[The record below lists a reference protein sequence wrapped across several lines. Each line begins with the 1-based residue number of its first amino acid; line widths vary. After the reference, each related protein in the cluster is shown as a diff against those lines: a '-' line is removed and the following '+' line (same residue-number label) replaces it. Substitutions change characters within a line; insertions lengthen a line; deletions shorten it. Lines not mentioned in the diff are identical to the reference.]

1 MGIAFYYFTQ
11 FADNFILLYSC
22 LLFSTYFVLSFISAA
37 DIMTYIRKNSFIDY
51 RDILIA
57 PSAPSISIIAP
68 AYNESKTIV
77 ENIRSLL
84 NIHYVNFEVIIINDG
99 SKDDTLQLMIDAYDL
114 ELVPFAYDRIVECK
128 PIRGIYKSRT
138 ASLNKLTVV
147 DKLNGGK
154 ADALNAGINVSKHDL
169 FAAIDVDCI
178 LEYESLLK
186 MAKPF
191 MEERPDEKVI
201 AVGGVVRIANSCEV
215 REGKIVRVNL
225 PSDFLPRVQ
234 VLEYI
239 RAFLLGRMAWSRLNG
254 LILISGAFGMFDKKL
269 AIAAGGYN
277 HRTVGEDM
285 ELVIRMRRYMEERN
299 HKYKVVYLP
308 DPLCWTE
315 APSTFRIL
323 SKQRNRWTRGTAETL
338 WIHKKLI
345 LNPRYRFLGMISM
358 PFWFL
363 FEWLAPIVESS
374 AFIYLVMMAFLG
386 ILNIGLFLTL
396 FFLIY
401 AFAIMYSTAAILF
414 EELSFHQYKKKRDI
428 IRLLGTALLEPIFIH
443 PLTVYYAIRGNLDLL
458 TGVKNWGDM
467 KRTGFKVTKAK
478 ESKLING

>member
-1 MGIAFYYFTQ
+1 MGLIFYYFTK
-11 FADNFILLYSC
+11 FADHFILVYSA
-22 LLFSTYFVLSFISAA
+22 LLFGTYFLLSTFSAL
-37 DIMTYIRKNSFIDY
+37 DIMRYMRRNSFIDY
-51 RDILIA
+51 RDILAA
-57 PSAPSISIIAP
+57 PSAPAISIIAP
-68 AYNESKTIV
+68 AYNEAKNIV
-77 ENIRSLL
+77 ENVRSLL

-99 SKDDTLQLMIDAYDL
+99 SKDETLKLMIDEYML
-114 ELVPFAYDRIVECK
+114 EPVPFAANVKVESK
-128 PIRGIYKSRT
+128 PVRAIYKSKIP
-138 ASLNKLTVV
+138 SLNKLTVV
-147 DKLNGGK
+147 DKVNGGK
-154 ADALNAGINVSKHDL
+154 ADALNAGINVSKYNI

-186 MAKPF
+186 MVKPF
-191 MEERPDEKVI
+191 MEQSANEQVI

-215 REGKIVRVNL
+215 REGKIIQVNL
-225 PSDFLPRVQ
+225 PTNIIPRVQ

-254 LILISGAFGMFDKKL
+254 LILISGAFGMFDKNI
-269 AIAAGGYN
+269 AIEAGGYN

-285 ELVIRMRRYMEERN
+285 ELVIRMRRLMEEKKK
-299 HKYKVVYLP
+299 KYRVVYLP

-315 APSTFRIL
+315 APSSFRIL

-345 LNPRYRFLGMISM
+345 FNPRYNFLGMISM

-363 FEWLAPIVESS
+363 FEWLAPIVEST
-374 AFIYLVMMAFLG
+374 AFLYLIMMAFLG
-386 ILNIGLFLTL
+386 NLNVQLFVTL

-428 IRLLGTALLEPIFIH
+428 LRLLGTALIEPVFIH
-443 PLTVYYAIRGNLDLL
+443 PITVYYAIRGNLDLL
-458 TGVKNWGDM
+458 TGVKNWGEM
-467 KRTGFKVTKAK
+467 KRKGFKK
-478 ESKLING
+478 SK

>member
-1 MGIAFYYFTQ
+1 MGLFFYYFTI
-11 FADNFILLYSC
+11 FADHFILVYSC
-22 LLFSTYFVLSFISAA
+22 LLFGTYFILSTFSAL
-37 DIMTYIRKNSFIDY
+37 DIMKYMRRNSFIDY
-51 RDILIA
+51 RDILAA

-77 ENIRSLL
+77 ENVRSLL
-84 NIHYVNFEVIIINDG
+84 NIHYVNFEVIIVNDG
-99 SKDDTLQLMIDAYDL
+99 SKDETLQMMIDEYML
-114 ELVPFAYDRIVECK
+114 ELVPFAVEQKLLSK
-128 PIRGIYKSRT
+128 PIRGIYKSKIP
-138 ASLNKLTVV
+138 SLNKLTVI
-147 DKLNGGK
+147 DKVNGGK
-154 ADALNAGINVSKHDL
+154 ADALNAGINVSKYDL

-186 MAKPF
+186 MVKPF
-191 MEERPDEKVI
+191 MEQTESQKVI
-201 AVGGVVRIANSCEV
+201 AVGGVVRIVNSCEV
-215 REGKIVRVNL
+215 REGKIIQVNL
-225 PSDFLPRVQ
+225 PTNIIPRVQ

-254 LILISGAFGMFDKKL
+254 LILISGAFGMFDKKIIV
-269 AIAAGGYN
+269 AVGGYN
-277 HRTVGEDM
+277 HHTVGEDM

-299 HKYKVVYLP
+299 ESYRVVYLP

-315 APSTFRIL
+315 APSNFKIL

-345 LNPRYRFLGMISM
+345 FNPKYRFLGMVSM

-363 FEWLAPIVESS
+363 FEWLAPIVETT
-374 AFIYLVMMAFLG
+374 AFLYLIMMAFLG
-386 ILNIGLFLTL
+386 ILNVELFITL

-401 AFAIMYSTAAILF
+401 VFAIMYSTAAILF

-428 IRLLGTALLEPIFIH
+428 LRLLSTALIEPVFIH
-443 PLTVYYAIRGNLDLL
+443 PINVYYAIMGNLDLM

-467 KRTGFKVTKAK
+467 KRTGFELKK
-478 ESKLING
+478 

>member
-1 MGIAFYYFTQ
+1 M
-11 FADNFILLYSC
+11 
-22 LLFSTYFVLSFISAA
+22 
-37 DIMTYIRKNSFIDY
+37 RKNSFIDY
-51 RDILIA
+51 RDILVA

-68 AYNESKTIV
+68 AYNESQTIV

-84 NIHYVNFEVIIINDG
+84 NIHYVHFEVIIVNDG
-99 SKDDTLQLMIDAYDL
+99 SKDNTLDLMIEAYDL
-114 ELVPFAYDRIVECK
+114 VPVPYAVDIKLGSK
-128 PIRGIYKSRT
+128 PIRAIYKST
-138 ASLNKLTVV
+138 IPSLDKLTVV
-147 DKLNGGK
+147 DKVNGGK
-154 ADALNAGINVSKHDL
+154 ADALNAGINISRYGL

-191 MEERPDEKVI
+191 MEQKGTEKVI
-201 AVGGVVRIANSCEV
+201 AVGGVVRIANSCV
-215 REGKIVRVNL
+215 VKDGKIIKVNL
-225 PSDFLPRVQ
+225 PKDIIPRVQ

-269 AIAAGGYN
+269 VIACGGYN
-277 HRTVGEDM
+277 HNTVGEDM

-299 HKYKVVYLP
+299 QKYKVVYLP

-315 APSTFRIL
+315 APSSFKVL
-323 SKQRNRWTRGTAETL
+323 NKQRNRWTRGTAETL

-345 LNPRYRFLGMISM
+345 FNPRYRFLGMISM
-358 PFWFL
+358 PFWLL
-363 FEWLAPIVESS
+363 FEWLAPIVETA
-374 AFIYLVMMAFLG
+374 AFLYLIMMAFLG
-386 ILNIGLFLTL
+386 ILNLELFITL

-428 IRLLGTALLEPIFIH
+428 LKLLGTALIEPIFIH
-443 PLTVYYAIRGNLDLL
+443 PLTVYYAIKGNLDLL
-458 TGVKNWGDM
+458 TGVKNWGEM
-467 KRTGFKVTKAK
+467 KRKGFDAK
-478 ESKLING
+478 GK

>member
-1 MGIAFYYFTQ
+1 MGLFFYYFTK
-11 FADNFILLYSC
+11 FADHFILVYSC
-22 LLFSTYFVLSFISAA
+22 LLFGTYFLLSTFSAI
-37 DIMTYIRKNSFIDY
+37 DIIGYMRRNSFIDY
-51 RDILIA
+51 RDILAA

-68 AYNESKTIV
+68 AYNESATIV
-77 ENIRSLL
+77 ENVRSLL
-84 NIHYVNFEVIIINDG
+84 NIHYVNFEVIIVNDG
-99 SKDDTLQLMIDAYDL
+99 SKDNTLQLMIDEYM
-114 ELVPFAYDRIVECK
+114 LVPVAFAFDPKLESK
-128 PIRGIYKSRT
+128 PIKAIYKST
-138 ASLNKLTVV
+138 VPSLSKLTVI
-147 DKLNGGK
+147 DKVNGGK
-154 ADALNAGINVSKHDL
+154 ADALNAGINVSRYDL

-186 MAKPF
+186 MVKPF
-191 MEERPDEKVI
+191 MEQTKEERVI

-215 REGKIVRVNL
+215 REGKIIQVNL
-225 PSDFLPRVQ
+225 PRNIIPRVQ

-254 LILISGAFGMFDKKL
+254 LILISGAFGMFDKKI
-269 AIAAGGYN
+269 AIACGGYN

-299 HKYKVVYLP
+299 EKYRVVYLP

-315 APSTFRIL
+315 APSSFKIL

-345 LNPRYRFLGMISM
+345 FNPRYRFLGMISM

-363 FEWLAPIVESS
+363 FEWLAPIVEST
-374 AFIYLVMMAFLG
+374 AFLYLIMMAFLG
-386 ILNIGLFLTL
+386 ILNVELFVTLFL
-396 FFLIY
+396 LIY

-428 IRLLGTALLEPIFIH
+428 LRLLGTALLEPVFIH

-467 KRTGFKVTKAK
+467 KRKGFKK
-478 ESKLING
+478 S

>member
-1 MGIAFYYFTQ
+1 MGLFFYYFTK
-11 FADNFILLYSC
+11 FADHFILVYSC
-22 LLFSTYFVLSFISAA
+22 LLFGTYFLLSTFSAM
-37 DIMTYIRKNSFIDY
+37 DIIKYMRRNSFIDY
-51 RDILIA
+51 RDILAA

-68 AYNESKTIV
+68 AYNESATIV
-77 ENIRSLL
+77 ENVRSLL

-99 SKDDTLQLMIDAYDL
+99 SKDNTLQLMIEEYML
-114 ELVPFAYDRIVECK
+114 EPVSFAFESKLESK
-128 PIRGIYKSRT
+128 PIRGIYKSKVP
-138 ASLNKLTVV
+138 SLSKLTVI
-147 DKLNGGK
+147 DKVNGGK
-154 ADALNAGINVSKHDL
+154 ADALNAGINVSRYDL

-186 MAKPF
+186 MVKPF
-191 MEERPDEKVI
+191 MEQTREEKVI

-215 REGKIVRVNL
+215 REGKIIQVNL
-225 PSDFLPRVQ
+225 PRNIIPRVQ

-254 LILISGAFGMFDKKL
+254 LILISGAFGMFDKT
-269 AIAAGGYN
+269 IAVACGGYN

-285 ELVIRMRRYMEERN
+285 ELVIRMRAYMEERN
-299 HKYKVVYLP
+299 KKYRVVYLP

-315 APSTFRIL
+315 APSSFKIL
-323 SKQRNRWTRGTAETL
+323 GKQRNRWTRGTAETL

-345 LNPRYRFLGMISM
+345 FNPRYRFLGMISM

-363 FEWLAPIVESS
+363 FEWMAPIVETT
-374 AFIYLVMMAFLG
+374 AFLYLIMMAFLG
-386 ILNIGLFLTL
+386 ILNVELFVTLFL
-396 FFLIY
+396 LIY

-428 IRLLGTALLEPIFIH
+428 LRLLGTALLEPVFIH

-458 TGVKNWGDM
+458 TGVKNWGEM
-467 KRTGFKVTKAK
+467 KRKGFK
-478 ESKLING
+478 N